1 MARKRI
7 VVTGMG
13 AVTPVGNTAAAAWRA
28 VCDGTPGITRISRF
42 DTEGFAAQI
51 AGEVKDFDA
60 RQYVDAREARRMD
73 RFTQY
78 AVAAAQEAMD
88 DSGVPIT
95 AQNAGRIGVFVGSGI
110 GGIESLE
117 AQFAVMAARGPSRL
131 SPFLIP
137 MLLTDTAAGAISIRF
152 GLRGPNLAVVSACAT
167 GAHAVGEGAAAI
179 RRGDAD
185 VMVCGSSEAAVTP
198 MTIAGFAAMR
208 ALSTRNDDPAA
219 ASRPFEKHRD
229 GFVVGE
235 GAGVLVL
242 ESLEHALDRGARV
255 YGEVA
260 GYGAT
265 ADASHITAPPD
276 DGEGAARA
284 MQAALE
290 QAQVRPADVQYIN
303 AHGTSTPLND
313 RAETQAIKTVFGD
326 HAAKLAVS
334 STKSMTGHLLGGAG
348 GVESVFCLKAIED
361 NLIPPT
367 LNYEEPDPDCDLDYV
382 PNGPRRTA
390 VNAAMNNSFGFGGH
404 NASLLFTRFDSSP

>member
-1 MARKRI
+1 MARKRV

-13 AVTPVGNTAAAAWRA
+13 AVTPVGNTVAASWRA
-28 VCDGTPGITRISRF
+28 VCAGTPGITRISRF

-51 AGEVKDFDA
+51 AGEVKDFDP
-60 RQYVDAREARRMD
+60 RQYVDAREVRRMD

-78 AVAAAQEAMD
+78 AVAAAQEALED
-88 DSGVPIT
+88 AALAIDAADS
-95 AQNAGRIGVFVGSGI
+95 ARFGVFVGSGI

-185 VMVCGSSEAAVTP
+185 VMFCGSSEAAVTP

-208 ALSTRNDDPAA
+208 ALSTRNDAPAA
-219 ASRPFEKHRD
+219 ASRPFEKQRD

-242 ESLEHALDRGARV
+242 ESLEHALDRGARIH
-255 YGEVA
+255 GEVA

-290 QAQVRPADVQYIN
+290 QAQLQPQDVQYIN

-313 RAETQAIKTVFGD
+313 RAETQAIKAVFGE
-326 HAAKLAVS
+326 HAGSVAVS

-348 GVESVFCLKAIED
+348 GVESVFCLQAIQE
-361 NLIPPT
+361 NVIPPT
-367 LNYEEPDPDCDLDYV
+367 INYEEPDPDCDLDYV
-382 PNGPRRTA
+382 TNSARNA
-390 VNAAMNNSFGFGGH
+390 VVHAAMNNSFGFGGH
-404 NASLLFTRFDSSP
+404 NASLVFTQYET